1 MTALAPLLKQRI
13 AQTGPIAISEY
24 MQTCLLHPKHGY
36 YTTQAVFGQQ
46 GDFVTAPEISQM
58 FGELL
63 GLCLAQTWQDQGRPD
78 RFILLELGPGRG
90 TLMADILHA
99 TRTLNGFHAG
109 AQIHLLEASPQ
120 LRALQKEKLQ
130 PFQPVWAEQ
139 VADLPNL
146 PIFCIANEFFDALP
160 IRQFQFEATGW
171 HERLIGLKD
180 GAFHIGLTSAPT
192 HLPALDHRVGEVQ
205 IGDIVELNTGGQAIA
220 KQLGHHIEAQGGA
233 ALLIDYGDWETLGDT
248 LQAVYQHDITEFL
261 SAPGLA
267 DLSAHVDFAA
277 LVSNLTCKHSRLTPQ
292 GVLLERLGITA
303 RAQALA
309 KRLSGMALDQHIAA
323 HKRLTHPAEMGN
335 LFKAIALYPSTTH
348 APAGFTE

>member
-1 MTALAPLLKQRI
+1 M
-13 AQTGPIAISEY
+13 
-24 MQTCLLHPKHGY
+24 
-36 YTTQAVFGQQ
+36 
-46 GDFVTAPEISQM
+46 
-58 FGELL
+58 
-63 GLCLAQTWQDQGRPD
+63 
-78 RFILLELGPGRG
+78 GPGRG

-99 TRTLNGFHAG
+99 TRNIDGFHAA

-120 LRALQKEKLQ
+120 LRAMQKEKLH
-130 PFQPVWAEQ
+130 PFHPVWIEQ
-139 VADLPNL
+139 VVDLPNL

-192 HLPALDHRVGEVQ
+192 LLPALDHRVGEIQ

-220 KQLGHHIEAQGGA
+220 KQLGQHIEAQGGA

-248 LQAVYQHDITEFL
+248 LQAVYEHGITEFL

-277 LVSNLTCKHSRLTPQ
+277 LVSNLACKHSRLTPQ

-335 LFKAIALYPSTTH
+335 LFKAIALYPSTAH

>member
-99 TRTLNGFHAG
+99 TRTLDGFHAG

-130 PFQPVWAEQ
+130 PFQLVWAEQ

-146 PIFCIANEFFDALP
+146 PIFCIAN
-160 IRQFQFEATGW
+160 
-171 HERLIGLKD
+171 
-180 GAFHIGLTSAPT
+180 
-192 HLPALDHRVGEVQ
+192 
-205 IGDIVELNTGGQAIA
+205 
-220 KQLGHHIEAQGGA
+220 
-233 ALLIDYGDWETLGDT
+233 
-248 LQAVYQHDITEFL
+248 
-261 SAPGLA
+261 
-267 DLSAHVDFAA
+267 
-277 LVSNLTCKHSRLTPQ
+277 
-292 GVLLERLGITA
+292 
-303 RAQALA
+303 
-309 KRLSGMALDQHIAA
+309 
-323 HKRLTHPAEMGN
+323 
-335 LFKAIALYPSTTH
+335 
-348 APAGFTE
+348 

>member
-1 MTALAPLLKQRI
+1 MTALGPLLKQRI

-46 GDFVTAPEISQM
+46 DDFVTAPEISQI

-99 TRTLNGFHAG
+99 TRTLDGFHAG

-192 HLPALDHRVGEVQ
+192 LLPALGHRVG
-205 IGDIVELNTGGQAIA
+205 
-220 KQLGHHIEAQGGA
+220 
-233 ALLIDYGDWETLGDT
+233 
-248 LQAVYQHDITEFL
+248 
-261 SAPGLA
+261 
-267 DLSAHVDFAA
+267 
-277 LVSNLTCKHSRLTPQ
+277 
-292 GVLLERLGITA
+292 
-303 RAQALA
+303 
-309 KRLSGMALDQHIAA
+309 
-323 HKRLTHPAEMGN
+323 
-335 LFKAIALYPSTTH
+335 
-348 APAGFTE
+348 

>member
-1 MTALAPLLKQRI
+1 M
-13 AQTGPIAISEY
+13 
-24 MQTCLLHPKHGY
+24 
-36 YTTQAVFGQQ
+36 
-46 GDFVTAPEISQM
+46 
-58 FGELL
+58 
-63 GLCLAQTWQDQGRPD
+63 
-78 RFILLELGPGRG
+78 
-90 TLMADILHA
+90 
-99 TRTLNGFHAG
+99 
-109 AQIHLLEASPQ
+109 
-120 LRALQKEKLQ
+120 
-130 PFQPVWAEQ
+130 
-139 VADLPNL
+139 
-146 PIFCIANEFFDALP
+146 
-160 IRQFQFEATGW
+160 
-171 HERLIGLKD
+171 KD
-180 GAFHIGLTSAPT
+180 GTFHIGLTSAPT
-192 HLPALDHRVGEVQ
+192 RLPALDHRVGEVQ
-205 IGDIVELNTGGQAIA
+205 IGDIVELNTGAQAIA
-220 KQLGHHIEAQGGA
+220 KQLGQHIEEQGGA

-277 LVSNLTCKHSRLTPQ
+277 LVSNLACKHSRLTPQ